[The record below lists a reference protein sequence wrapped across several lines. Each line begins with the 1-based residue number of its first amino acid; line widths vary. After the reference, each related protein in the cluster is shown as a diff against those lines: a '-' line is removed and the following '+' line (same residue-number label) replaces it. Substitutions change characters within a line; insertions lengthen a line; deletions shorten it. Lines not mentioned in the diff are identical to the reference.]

1 MNNRSEN
8 VPQNSSSPAPE
19 VMELI
24 TWNMILNPLFLI
36 TYNLPSILNGIL
48 LVTILKDP
56 LKCFRSCSSYLLFNF
71 GLLGFLP
78 LLILILS
85 ILMLSGYGNIY
96 LWLYG
101 FIFGFYNTIFA
112 VFMLTLDRYFLACK
126 PLFYSR
132 IITKRRVFYSVT
144 FFWILSGI
152 LVAITSPQI
161 YDFVPKM
168 DEAKLFVLSLFTIY
182 CFVLTVIM
190 ILNIKTWQTVA
201 RRHVS
206 HDIQSLGNRQNG
218 NASKNL
224 EHRAERKRLENERRF
239 SKVILL
245 LLLNLVFFILP
256 QVLII
261 GIKSVNIWCEFCV
274 TEFEHPNVYLF
285 QVYFFPMFYITTPVL
300 YIVSIPK
307 YRKSCRTLFF

>member
-1 MNNRSEN
+1 MDNRSEN

-85 ILMLSGYGNIY
+85 ILMLSGYGNIF

-161 YDFVPKM
+161 YDFIPKM

-224 EHRAERKRLENERRF
+224 EHA
-239 SKVILL
+239 
-245 LLLNLVFFILP
+245 
-256 QVLII
+256 
-261 GIKSVNIWCEFCV
+261 
-274 TEFEHPNVYLF
+274 
-285 QVYFFPMFYITTPVL
+285 
-300 YIVSIPK
+300 
-307 YRKSCRTLFF
+307 

>member
-1 MNNRSEN
+1 
-8 VPQNSSSPAPE
+8 
-19 VMELI
+19 
-24 TWNMILNPLFLI
+24 
-36 TYNLPSILNGIL
+36 
-48 LVTILKDP
+48 
-56 LKCFRSCSSYLLFNF
+56 
-71 GLLGFLP
+71 
-78 LLILILS
+78 
-85 ILMLSGYGNIY
+85 
-96 LWLYG
+96 
-101 FIFGFYNTIFA
+101 
-112 VFMLTLDRYFLACK
+112 MLTLDRYFLACK

-161 YDFVPKM
+161 YDFIPKM

>member
-1 MNNRSEN
+1 MDNRSEN
-8 VPQNSSSPAPE
+8 VLQNSSSPAPE

-161 YDFVPKM
+161 YDFIPKM
-168 DEAKLFVLSLFTIY
+168 DEAKLFV
-182 CFVLTVIM
+182 C
-190 ILNIKTWQTVA
+190 
-201 RRHVS
+201 
-206 HDIQSLGNRQNG
+206 
-218 NASKNL
+218 
-224 EHRAERKRLENERRF
+224 
-239 SKVILL
+239 
-245 LLLNLVFFILP
+245 
-256 QVLII
+256 
-261 GIKSVNIWCEFCV
+261 
-274 TEFEHPNVYLF
+274 
-285 QVYFFPMFYITTPVL
+285 
-300 YIVSIPK
+300 
-307 YRKSCRTLFF
+307 